1 MNISLS
7 DDLLRVA
14 ARQMAASLAAA
25 LPEEGEPPSAA
36 LAERMAPLLHR
47 MRRRRTSRIVWQ
59 RVAAAMLTAVLALGV
74 VLAAS
79 PVARAAVG
87 RWFLRM
93 TELATVYH
101 ISPVDSQSAPEDY
114 APTAPAGY
122 VLNGDYTGAG
132 DGIRVMHWTSPN
144 GDLLFQSL
152 PLLGGTPISVELR
165 GNDTG
170 GLYYTETGQRPMGG
184 PGTPQGYEMEDVT
197 VHGLSAQLYHI
208 APAETA
214 ARNTLHGFGLWFY
227 RGEDP
232 VHFHHVS
239 VPEGGAA
246 LLWVDERANCLFLLM
261 GGMPQDELLSTAESV
276 YTSERS

>member
-7 DDLLRVA
+7 DELLCTA
-14 ARQMAASLAAA
+14 ARQMADALAAS
-25 LPEEGEPPSAA
+25 LPEEGEAPSAA
-36 LAERMAPLLHR
+36 FAERMAPLLHR
-47 MRRRRTSRIVWQ
+47 MRRRRTSRIVWH
-59 RVAAAMLTAVLALGV
+59 RAAAALLTVVLALGV

-79 PVARAAVG
+79 PVARAAVS

-93 TELATVYH
+93 TQLATVYH
-101 ISPVDSQSAPEDY
+101 IAPADSQPAPENY
-114 APTAPAGY
+114 TPTAPAGY
-122 VLNGDYTGAG
+122 VLTGDYTGAG
-132 DGIRVMHWTSPN
+132 DGIRVMHWTSPK

-152 PLLGGTPISVELR
+152 PLLGGAPISVELR

-184 PGTPQGYEMEDVT
+184 PGSPQGYEMEDVT
-197 VHGLSAQLYHI
+197 VHGLSAQLYRI

-214 ARNTLHGFGLWFY
+214 ARSTQHGFGLWFY
-227 RGEDP
+227 RGDDP
-232 VHFHHVS
+232 VHFHHVA
-239 VPEGGAA
+239 VPEGGTA

>member
-7 DDLLRVA
+7 DELLCTA
-14 ARQMAASLAAA
+14 ARQMAASLAAS
-25 LPEEGEPPSAA
+25 LPEEGEAPSAA
-36 LAERMAPLLHR
+36 FAERMAPLLHR
-47 MRRRRTSRIVWQ
+47 MRRRRTSRIVWH
-59 RVAAAMLTAVLALGV
+59 RAAAALLTVVLALGV

-79 PVARAAVG
+79 PVARAAVS

-93 TELATVYH
+93 TELATVYR
-101 ISPVDSQSAPEDY
+101 IAPADSQPATEDY

-132 DGIRVMHWTSPN
+132 DGIRVM
-144 GDLLFQSL
+144 
-152 PLLGGTPISVELR
+152 R
-165 GNDTG
+165 
-170 GLYYTETGQRPMGG
+170 LYYTETGQRPMGS
-184 PGTPQGYEMEDVT
+184 PGSPQGYEMEDVT
-197 VHGLSAQLYHI
+197 VHGLSAQLYRI

-214 ARNTLHGFGLWFY
+214 ERSTQRGFGLWFY

-232 VHFHHVS
+232 VHFHHVA
-239 VPEGGAA
+239 VPEGGTA

-261 GGMPQDELLSTAESV
+261 GGMPQDQLLSTAESV